1 MVDRHGSR
9 LRIRQCSLRLS
20 FFLVMIQGL
29 ENLLDE
35 ARLRQ
40 RSGKF
45 DAIIDDS
52 FRHPL
57 NMIMLRE
64 VHELRRFYHISSN
77 MLVFDG

>member
-1 MVDRHGSR
+1 MVDGHGSR
-9 LRIRQCSLRLS
+9 LPIRQCSLRLS
-20 FFLVMIQGL
+20 LFLVLIQRL

-45 DAIIDDS
+45 DAIIDDG
-52 FRHPL
+52 FRHSL

-64 VHELRRFYHISSN
+64 VHEL
-77 MLVFDG
+77 